1 MTEEK
6 KRGRG
11 RPKGAP
17 NKPKLELVTER
28 KTLTNDADVYEILC
42 QADLVAQESEVN
54 AINGLKVFANR
65 NGAVKPILQWAFDS
79 NINST
84 LPEGKTPFNEND
96 APASDLAQTSLRFE
110 FKQFKYFVTEQI
122 PALKREN
129 MWIQL
134 LEGIPSEEAEL
145 LDLVKE
151 GHWPFKHI
159 TKNLVEKA
167 FPETTFN

>member
-1 MTEEK
+1 MSHGILNLGRCLNILVK
-6 KRGRG
+6 K
-11 RPKGAP
+11 
-17 NKPKLELVTER
+17 
-28 KTLTNDADVYEILC
+28 
-42 QADLVAQESEVN
+42 
-54 AINGLKVFANR
+54 
-65 NGAVKPILQWAFDS
+65 
-79 NINST
+79 
-84 LPEGKTPFNEND
+84 
-96 APASDLAQTSLRFE
+96 

-134 LEGIPSEEAEL
+134 LEGIPSQEAEL